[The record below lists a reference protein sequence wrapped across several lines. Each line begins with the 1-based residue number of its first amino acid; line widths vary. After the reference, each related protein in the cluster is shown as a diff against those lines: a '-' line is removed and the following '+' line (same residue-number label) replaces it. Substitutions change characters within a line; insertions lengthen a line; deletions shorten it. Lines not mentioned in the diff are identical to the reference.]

1 MKALRNAILTG
12 VLLAFTAPAFAEEA
26 HHTGSDPASTP
37 PPAAAS
43 SVQPAMGM
51 MSGGMMPMM
60 NQMSGMMAPAHVE
73 GRIAFLKTE
82 LKITSSQEPLWQGF
96 AEALRS
102 DARTMEDMVKKK
114 QGMMTSRMK
123 EAESSLIERLDR
135 HESMLNAHLD
145 HLRRIRIALR
155 PLYESLDE
163 AQRQSADE
171 LIMPLAMGMM

>member
-1 MKALRNAILTG
+1 MKILPKAILAG
-12 VLLAFTAPAFAEEA
+12 VLLVLTAPAFAEEA

-43 SVQPAMGM
+43 GVPPGMGM

-102 DARTMEDMVKKK
+102 DARTMDDMAKKM
-114 QGMMTSRMK
+114 QGMMMSGMK
-123 EAESSLIERLDR
+123 ETESSLIDRLDR
-135 HESMLNAHLD
+135 RESMLNAHLD
-145 HLRRIRIALR
+145 RLRRIRTALG
-155 PLYESLDE
+155 PLYESLDDE
-163 AQRQSADE
+163 QRRSADE
-171 LIMPLAMGMM
+171 LIMPVAMGMM